1 MTFCIGYGLTTVWGS
16 GIVKKIKTQLKST
29 MIEVAWFIS
38 RRQDAFRCRR
48 LFLKGR
54 HAERMQV
61 PEAVFLGHRVK
72 NSMTVIELRWRAIL
86 KEDSLGLPAA
96 VLFFCYRSEIP
107 HFGTAGSERYRRT
120 IAKL

>member
-1 MTFCIGYGLTTVWGS
+1 
-16 GIVKKIKTQLKST
+16 

-38 RRQDAFRCRR
+38 KKQDAFRCRG
-48 LFLKGR
+48 LLLKGR

-72 NSMTVIELRWRAIL
+72 NSMTVIGFRWRAIL

-96 VLFFCYRSEIP
+96 VLFFAIVQNQASFHKTGKNAGIP
-107 HFGTAGSERYRRT
+107 YNLHSNTGG
-120 IAKL
+120 